1 MMLGWGGQSQ
11 SISLLSQNSSCF
23 RFVNS
28 FLVYMTSK
36 KEDKAS
42 TKVMHIDWVG
52 DFGFA
57 SGILGRFTF
66 LQTVET
72 PIQQRKRSEKLF
84 LKISTRKPGQS
95 NGRLVF

>member
-1 MMLGWGGQSQ
+1 MP
-11 SISLLSQNSSCF
+11 
-23 RFVNS
+23 
-28 FLVYMTSK
+28 
-36 KEDKAS
+36 
-42 TKVMHIDWVG
+42 IDWVG